1 MSARFPP
8 KQWDIW
14 FASLRPGIRGEQ
26 MLDHNVLVVS
36 STLIQRASSVVV
48 VAPIT
53 STGRD
58 APWAVPIE
66 PQDSGLDMLFWIECD
81 QLQALAPTP
90 ERFRTFR
97 RRLAARLRP
106 LVALALQN
114 VFDGALALPA
124 GGP

>member
-1 MSARFPP
+1 MSARLPP

-14 FASLRPGIRGEQ
+14 FASLRHGIRGEQ
-26 MLDHNVLVVS
+26 TLDHHVLVVS
-36 STLIQRASSVVV
+36 SARIQRASSVVV

-58 APWAVPIE
+58 APWVVPIE
-66 PQDSGLDMLFWIECD
+66 PPDSGLDMLSWVECD

-97 RRLAARLRP
+97 RRLAAHQRP

-114 VFDGALALPA
+114 VFDGALALPV
-124 GGP
+124 GWD